1 MSPLSRSSWGR
12 VFDDLG
18 VTLLEV
24 AYGRIDVDQQI
35 GGVVIH
41 DPVDE
46 PVYPQNA
53 VVLAVALQDADAL
66 AALVTE
72 AGSRDAVAVVVRA
85 STELPEAVRDAA
97 DRAGIAILNLARGAT
112 WTQLAALLR
121 SLLAEDDVGQT
132 PAESLGG
139 VSSGD
144 LFAVANA
151 IAALLDAPVTIE
163 DRSSRVLA
171 FSGGQERADPSRV
184 ETIIGRQVP
193 DRYSRVLTEMGVFR
207 ALYRDDA
214 PVLVDPVALGEGVS
228 TQRVAIAVR
237 AGDEVLGSIWA
248 AMDGPL
254 TEERSATLRDATK
267 LVALHLLRIRAGA
280 DAQRRLRAELVSR
293 AVNGAG
299 VNGGADA
306 QDALNR
312 LGLSGRRVWV
322 TAAALAPRGGD
333 GTEHDS
339 IAERERLTDA
349 LALHLSAVQQG
360 AAVALVGDTVYGILP
375 VADAAAEDRSVGLA
389 EDFLHRV
396 GDRIPAVIGVGR
408 PAATVAEI
416 ARSRAEAQRALRVV
430 LERVSGPGADD
441 LSRGGDIGRR
451 SVARIGDVET
461 ASLLLDLRDLRSS
474 RGDVASGVLARLI
487 EYDARNDA
495 HLIDTLAAWLDRF
508 GDVTAAA
515 AACFVHPNTFR
526 YRLRRVAEVGGV
538 DLEDPDARFAAMLEI
553 RTLPTR

>member
-1 MSPLSRSSWGR
+1 MLADMSPLSRSSWGR

-24 AYGRIDVDQQI
+24 AYGRIDVDQEI

-53 VVLAVALQDADAL
+53 VVLAVALQDAEAL
-66 AALVTE
+66 AALAAE
-72 AGSRDAVAVVVRA
+72 AGRRGAVAVVVRA
-85 STELPEAVRDAA
+85 STDLPASVRDAVDA
-97 DRAGIAILNLARGAT
+97 AGIAILNLARGAT

-121 SLLAEDDVGQT
+121 SLLAEDDVGHT

-193 DRYSRVLTEMGVFR
+193 DRYARVLTEMGVFR
-207 ALYRDDA
+207 QLYRDDA
-214 PVLVDPVALGEGVS
+214 PVVVDPMPLGEGVS

-254 TEERSATLRDATK
+254 TPERSATLRDATK

-280 DAQRRLRAELVSR
+280 DAQRSLRAELVSR
-293 AVNGAG
+293 ALG
-299 VNGGADA
+299 GGADA
-306 QDALNR
+306 QDALGR
-312 LGLSGRRVWV
+312 LGLTGRRVWV
-322 TAAALAPRGGD
+322 AASALAPRGTD

-349 LALHLSAVQQG
+349 FALHLSAVQQG

-375 VADAAAEDRSVGLA
+375 VADASGEDRSVRLA
-389 EDFLHRV
+389 EDFLQRV
-396 GDRIPAVIGVGR
+396 GDRIPALIGFGR
-408 PAATVAEI
+408 PALTI
-416 ARSRAEAQRALRVV
+416 ADISRSRAEAHRALRV
-430 LERVSGPGADD
+430 LAERHGP
-441 LSRGGDIGRR
+441 RQ
-451 SVARIGDVET
+451 VARIADVET

-474 RGDVASGVLARLI
+474 RGDVAMGALSRLV
-487 EYDARNDA
+487 EYDASNDA
-495 HLIDTLAAWLDRF
+495 HLIDTLTAWLDRF
-508 GDVTAAA
+508 GDVSAAA

-526 YRLRRVAEVGGV
+526 YRLRRVGEVGGV
-538 DLEDPDARFAAMLEI
+538 DLGDPDARFSLMLEL
-553 RTLPTR
+553 RTLPR

>member
-1 MSPLSRSSWGR
+1 MLADMSPLSRSSWGR

-46 PVYPQNA
+46 PVYPPDA
-53 VVLAVALQDADAL
+53 VVLAVAVQDAGAL
-66 AALVTE
+66 VALVTE
-72 AGSRDAVAVVVRA
+72 AARRGAVAVVVRA
-85 STELPEAVRDAA
+85 STDLPEVVRAAV
-97 DRAGIAILNLARGAT
+97 DRTGVAILNLARGAT

-171 FSGGQERADPSRV
+171 FSAGQERADPSRV

-193 DRYSRVLTEMGVFR
+193 DRYARVLTEMGVFR

-214 PVLVDPVALGEGVS
+214 PVVVDPVPLGEGVS

-254 TEERSATLRDATK
+254 TAERSATLRDATK

-280 DAQRRLRAELVSR
+280 DAQRRLRAELISR
-293 AVNGAG
+293 A

-306 QDALNR
+306 QDAIGR
-312 LGLSGRRVWV
+312 LGLTGRRVWV
-322 TAAALAPRGGD
+322 AAAALAPRGID
-333 GTEHDS
+333 EPEHDS

-360 AAVALVGDTVYGILP
+360 AAVALVGDTVYGVLP
-375 VADAAAEDRSVGLA
+375 VPDDAAEDRSVRLA
-389 EDFLHRV
+389 EDFLYRV
-396 GDRIPAVIGVGR
+396 GDRIPALIGLGR
-408 PAATVAEI
+408 PATTIAEI
-416 ARSRAEAQRALRVV
+416 ARSRAEAHRALRV
-430 LERVSGPGADD
+430 LAERDGQ
-441 LSRGGDIGRR
+441 R
-451 SVARIGDVET
+451 SVARIADVET
-461 ASLLLDLRDLRSS
+461 ESLLLDLRDLRSA
-474 RGDVASGVLARLI
+474 RGDAPSGMLARLVD
-487 EYDARNDA
+487 YDARNDA
-495 HLIDTLAAWLDRF
+495 HLVDTLAAWLDRF
-508 GDVTAAA
+508 GDVTAASA
-515 AACFVHPNTFR
+515 DCFVHPNTFR
-526 YRLRRVAEVGGV
+526 YRLRRVAEVGGI
-538 DLEDPDARFAAMLEI
+538 DLDDADARFAAMLEI
-553 RTLPTR
+553 RTLPV

>member
-85 STELPEAVRDAA
+85 STELPETVRDAA

-171 FSGGQERADPSRV
+171 FSGGQEHADPSRV

-193 DRYSRVLTEMGVFR
+193 DRYARVLTEMGVFR

-254 TEERSATLRDATK
+254 TEERTATLRDATK

-293 AVNGAG
+293 AVNGAA

-306 QDALNR
+306 QDALSR

-408 PAATVAEI
+408 PATTVAEI
-416 ARSRAEAQRALRVV
+416 ARSRAEAHRALRVV
-430 LERVSGPGADD
+430 LERVSGAPGGI
-441 LSRGGDIGRR
+441 LPRGDVGRR

-474 RGDVASGVLARLI
+474 RGDVASGVLARLL

-495 HLIDTLAAWLDRF
+495 HLIDTLTAWLDRF

-538 DLEDPDARFAAMLEI
+538 DLDDPDARFAAMLEI
-553 RTLPTR
+553 RTLPAR

>member
-85 STELPEAVRDAA
+85 STELPESVRDAA

-193 DRYSRVLTEMGVFR
+193 DRYARVLTEMGVFR

-408 PAATVAEI
+408 PATTVAEI

-430 LERVSGPGADD
+430 LERVSGPGVDD
-441 LSRGGDIGRR
+441 PPTGGDIGRR

-495 HLIDTLAAWLDRF
+495 HLIDTLTAWLDRF

-538 DLEDPDARFAAMLEI
+538 DLDDPDARFAAMLEI
-553 RTLPTR
+553 RTLPIR

>member
-85 STELPEAVRDAA
+85 STELPESVRDAA

-193 DRYSRVLTEMGVFR
+193 DRYARVLTEMGVFR

-408 PAATVAEI
+408 PATTVAEI

-430 LERVSGPGADD
+430 LERVSGPGVDD
-441 LSRGGDIGRR
+441 PPSGGDIGRR

-495 HLIDTLAAWLDRF
+495 HLIDTLTAWLDRF

-538 DLEDPDARFAAMLEI
+538 DLDDPDARFAAMLEI
-553 RTLPTR
+553 RTLPIR

>member
-1 MSPLSRSSWGR
+1 MSPLTRSSWGR

-53 VVLAVALQDADAL
+53 VVLAVAMQDADAL

-72 AGSRDAVAVVVRA
+72 AGARDAVAVVVRA
-85 STELPEAVRDAA
+85 STELPEAVREAA

-193 DRYSRVLTEMGVFR
+193 DRYARMLTEMGVFR

-408 PAATVAEI
+408 PATTVAEI

-430 LERVSGPGADD
+430 LERGSGPGGDD
-441 LSRGGDIGRR
+441 PPRGGDIGRR

-495 HLIDTLAAWLDRF
+495 HLIDTLTAWLDRF

-538 DLEDPDARFAAMLEI
+538 DLDDPDARFAAMLEI
-553 RTLPTR
+553 RTLPIR

>member
-1 MSPLSRSSWGR
+1 MLADMSPLPRSSWGR
-12 VFDDLG
+12 VLDDLG

-24 AYGRIDVDQQI
+24 AHGRIDVDRQI

-41 DPVDE
+41 DPFDE
-46 PVYPQNA
+46 PVYPSGA
-53 VVLAVALQDADAL
+53 VVLAVALRDAGEL
-66 AALVTE
+66 AALVTS
-72 AGSRDAVAVVVRA
+72 AAARGAVAVVVRA
-85 STELPEAVRDAA
+85 STPLPETVREAA
-97 DRAGIAILNLARGAT
+97 ERGDIAILHLARGAT

-171 FSGGQERADPSRV
+171 FSGGQEAADPSRV

-193 DRYSRVLTEMGVFR
+193 DRYARVLTEMGVFR
-207 ALYRDDA
+207 DLYRGEE
-214 PVLVDPVALGEGVS
+214 PVIVDPVHLGEGVS

-254 TEERSATLRDATK
+254 TDERAATLRDATK

-293 AVNGAG
+293 AVH
-299 VNGGADA
+299 GGADA
-306 QDALNR
+306 QDAVGR
-312 LGLSGRRVWV
+312 LGLGGRRVWV
-322 TAAALAPRGGD
+322 IAARPARGAD
-333 GTEHDS
+333 GTEHDT

-349 LALHLSAVQQG
+349 LALHLTAVQQG
-360 AAVALVGDTVYGILP
+360 AAVALVGDTVFGILP
-375 VADAAAEDRSVGLA
+375 VADAAGEDRSIRLA
-389 EDFLHRV
+389 EDFLLRV
-396 GDRIPAVIGVGR
+396 GDRIPALIGIGR
-408 PAATVAEI
+408 PATTVAEI
-416 ARSRAEAQRALRVV
+416 ARSRAEAHRALRVV
-430 LERVSGPGADD
+430 VERAGQRT
-441 LSRGGDIGRR
+441 L
-451 SVARIGDVET
+451 ARISDVEID
-461 ASLLLDLRDLRSS
+461 SLLLDLRDLRSA
-474 RGDVASGVLARLI
+474 REDLPSGPLARLTD
-487 EYDARNDA
+487 YDARHDA
-495 HLIDTLAAWLDRF
+495 HLVDTLTAWLDSF

-526 YRLRRVAEVGGV
+526 YRLRRVAEVGRL
-538 DLEDPDARFAAMLEI
+538 DLDDPDARFAVMLEI
-553 RTLPTR
+553 RTLPGREPGSGTMDG

>member
-1 MSPLSRSSWGR
+1 MSPLTRSSWGR

-53 VVLAVALQDADAL
+53 VVLAVAMQDADAL

-85 STELPEAVRDAA
+85 STELPEAVREAA

-193 DRYSRVLTEMGVFR
+193 DRYARVLTEMGVFR

-293 AVNGAG
+293 AVNDAG

-408 PAATVAEI
+408 PATTVAEI

-430 LERVSGPGADD
+430 LERESGPGVDD
-441 LSRGGDIGRR
+441 PPRGGDIGRR

-474 RGDVASGVLARLI
+474 RGDAASGVLARLI

-495 HLIDTLAAWLDRF
+495 HLIDTLTAWLDRF

-538 DLEDPDARFAAMLEI
+538 DLDDPDARFAAMLEI
-553 RTLPTR
+553 RTLPIR

>member
-1 MSPLSRSSWGR
+1 MLADMSALSRSSWGR
-12 VFDDLG
+12 VIDDLG
-18 VTLLEV
+18 VTLLDV
-24 AYGRIDVDQQI
+24 AYGRIDVDRQI
-35 GGVVIH
+35 GGIVIH
-41 DPVDE
+41 DPLDE
-46 PVYPQNA
+46 PVYPQGA
-53 VVLAVALQDADAL
+53 VVLAVALRDADEL
-66 AALVTE
+66 AALVRE
-72 AGSRDAVAVVVRA
+72 AGERGAVAVVVRA
-85 STELPEAVRDAA
+85 STELPQVVRDAA
-97 DRAGIAILNLARGAT
+97 DDARIAILGLARGAT

-171 FSGGQERADPSRV
+171 FSGGQEAADPSRV

-193 DRYSRVLTEMGVFR
+193 DRYARVLTEMGVFR
-207 ALYRDDA
+207 DLYRGDA
-214 PVLVDPVALGEGVS
+214 PVVVDPVRLGEGVS
-228 TQRVAIAVR
+228 TQRIAIAVR

-280 DAQRRLRAELVSR
+280 DAQRSLRAELVSR
-293 AVNGAG
+293 ALE
-299 VNGGADA
+299 GGPDA
-306 QDALNR
+306 QDALGR
-312 LGLSGRRVWV
+312 LGLAGRRVWV
-322 TAAALAPRGGD
+322 MATALAPRGED

-360 AAVALVGDTVYGILP
+360 AAVALVGHTVYGILP
-375 VADAAAEDRSVGLA
+375 VADAAAEDRSVRLA
-389 EDFLHRV
+389 EDFLQRV
-396 GDRIPAVIGVGR
+396 GDRIPAVIGIGR

-416 ARSRAEAQRALRVV
+416 ARSRAEAHRALRVV
-430 LERVSGPGADD
+430 IERAP
-441 LSRGGDIGRR
+441 RQR
-451 SVARIGDVET
+451 SLARIADVET
-461 ASLLLDLRDLRSS
+461 DSLLLDLRDLRSA
-474 RGDVASGVLARLI
+474 RGDLASGPLARLI
-487 EYDARNDA
+487 DYDTRHDA
-495 HLIDTLAAWLDRF
+495 HLVDTLRAWLDHF

-515 AACFVHPNTFR
+515 AACFVHANTFR
-526 YRLRRVAEVGGV
+526 YRLRRVAEVGRL
-538 DLEDPDARFAAMLEI
+538 DLHDADARFAAMLEI
-553 RTLPTR
+553 RTLPAR

>member
-1 MSPLSRSSWGR
+1 MNPLSRSSWGR

-53 VVLAVALQDADAL
+53 VVLAVALQDAAAL

-72 AGSRDAVAVVVRA
+72 AGSRGAVAVVVRA
-85 STELPEAVRDAA
+85 STDLPDAVRAAA

-193 DRYSRVLTEMGVFR
+193 DRYARVLTEMGIFR

-214 PVLVDPVALGEGVS
+214 PVVVDPVRLGEGVS
-228 TQRVAIAVR
+228 TQRIAIAVR

-280 DAQRRLRAELVSR
+280 DAQRQLRAELVSR
-293 AVNGAG
+293 AVNGG
-299 VNGGADA
+299 SDA
-306 QDALNR
+306 QDALGR

-322 TAAALAPRGGD
+322 TAAALALRGGD

-389 EDFLHRV
+389 EDFLQRV

-408 PAATVAEI
+408 PAATIAEI
-416 ARSRAEAQRALRVV
+416 ARSRAEAHRALRVV
-430 LERVSGPGADD
+430 LERVSGQQGGT
-441 LSRGGDIGRR
+441 LRGEESRR

-461 ASLLLDLRDLRSS
+461 ESLLLDLRDLRSS

-487 EYDARNDA
+487 EYDTRSDA
-495 HLIDTLAAWLDRF
+495 HLVDTLTAWLDRF

-515 AACFVHPNTFR
+515 ADCFVHTNTFR

-538 DLEDPDARFAAMLEI
+538 DLDDPDARFALMLEI
-553 RTLPTR
+553 RTLPAR

>member
-1 MSPLSRSSWGR
+1 MSALSRSSWGR
-12 VFDDLG
+12 VIDDLG
-18 VTLLEV
+18 VTLLDV
-24 AYGRIDVDQQI
+24 AYGRIDVDRQI
-35 GGVVIH
+35 GGIVIH
-41 DPVDE
+41 DPLDE
-46 PVYPQNA
+46 PVYPQGA
-53 VVLAVALQDADAL
+53 VVLAVALRDADEL
-66 AALVTE
+66 AALVRE
-72 AGSRDAVAVVVRA
+72 AGERGAVAVVVRA
-85 STELPEAVRDAA
+85 STELPQVVRDAA
-97 DRAGIAILNLARGAT
+97 DDARIAILGLARGAT

-171 FSGGQERADPSRV
+171 FSGGQEAADPSRV

-193 DRYSRVLTEMGVFR
+193 DRYARVLTEMGVFR
-207 ALYRDDA
+207 DLYRGDA
-214 PVLVDPVALGEGVS
+214 PVVVDPVRLGEGVS
-228 TQRVAIAVR
+228 TQRIAIAVR

-280 DAQRRLRAELVSR
+280 DAQRSLRAELVSR
-293 AVNGAG
+293 ALE
-299 VNGGADA
+299 GGPDA
-306 QDALNR
+306 QDALGR
-312 LGLSGRRVWV
+312 LGLAGRRVWV
-322 TAAALAPRGGD
+322 MATALAPPGED

-375 VADAAAEDRSVGLA
+375 VADAAAEDRSVRLA
-389 EDFLHRV
+389 EDFLQRV
-396 GDRIPAVIGVGR
+396 GDRIPAVIGIGR

-416 ARSRAEAQRALRVV
+416 ARSRAEAHRALRVV
-430 LERVSGPGADD
+430 IERAP
-441 LSRGGDIGRR
+441 RQR
-451 SVARIGDVET
+451 SLARIADVET
-461 ASLLLDLRDLRSS
+461 DSLLLDLRDLRSA
-474 RGDVASGVLARLI
+474 RGDLASGPLARLI
-487 EYDARNDA
+487 DYDTRHDA
-495 HLIDTLAAWLDRF
+495 HLVDTLRAWLDHF

-515 AACFVHPNTFR
+515 AACFVHANTFR
-526 YRLRRVAEVGGV
+526 YRLRRVAEVGRL
-538 DLEDPDARFAAMLEI
+538 DLDDADARFAAMLEI
-553 RTLPTR
+553 RTLPAR